1 MRLDIKT
8 ELYVLGNCH
17 GYQGL
22 PQHPKLLNQPDYA
35 AGYRE
40 GLAVCSQRL

>member
-1 MRLDIKT
+1 MRLDTKT

-22 PQHPKLLNQPDYA
+22 SQSPKLLNQPDYA

-40 GLAVCSQRL
+40 GLAVRGQRI

>member
-1 MRLDIKT
+1 MRLGIQT

-22 PQHPKLLNQPDYA
+22 SPHPKLLNQPDYA

-40 GLAVCSQRL
+40 GLAVRIPRI